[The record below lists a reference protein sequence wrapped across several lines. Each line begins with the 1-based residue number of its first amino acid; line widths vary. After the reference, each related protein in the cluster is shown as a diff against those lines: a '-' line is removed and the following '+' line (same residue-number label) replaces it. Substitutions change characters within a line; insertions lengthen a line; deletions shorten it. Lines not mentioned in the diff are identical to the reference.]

1 GFFASL
7 AFRAQGALLQAA
19 MYPTIAV
26 AVR

>member
-1 GFFASL
+1 ASL

-19 MYPTIAV
+19 MYPPIAV